1 MKKHNEIT
9 FNNNQKLI
17 LKIYGPVN
25 TVSSYEELFINIQ
38 SSGSSTDEEGDSPS
52 SKDENTKLADEL
64 TTDKTEESKLI
75 KQKKRL
81 LNGVVM
87 IMEMRHR

>member
-52 SKDENTKLADEL
+52 SKDENTKLDDEL
-64 TTDKTEESKLI
+64 TTDKTEEESKTD
-75 KQKKRL
+75 KTEEKTPKW
-81 LNGVVM
+81 GSYDYGDAP
-87 IMEMRHR
+87 